1 MSAAHQRTPEPS
13 ASARA
18 RAVAPLIAATADR
31 TEAACEIPPDLLD
44 TLHEARLFRTLLP
57 RSLGGDEAAPAE
69 FVRMMEI
76 IAAADAS
83 TAWCIGQTSGCSMA
97 ASYMRPDAARKIWG
111 DHPRA
116 VMAWGSG
123 PQGRAVVVPGG
134 YRVTG
139 HWDFA
144 SGSRGATWIGGHS
157 RVIEPDGTLRR
168 WDDGPLKGDPI
179 ERSMIMPKPAVTM
192 IRNWNPMGLRGT
204 GSDSYEVTDLFVPDE
219 YSVIRDHPPDRRET
233 GPLFRF
239 VTNHIYASG
248 FGAVALGIA
257 RGALE
262 AFVALA
268 KTKTP
273 QSSSRM
279 LRDSHHVQTE
289 MALATAKL
297 SAARTLLITTL
308 EEVWNNVVATGEMT
322 LDERMRIRLAATF
335 ATHQAREVMDFA
347 YHEAGATAIFPDQPF
362 ERRFRDLNSVTQ
374 QIQARAAHFE
384 TVGAHLLGL
393 GAPSRFL

>member
-1 MSAAHQRTPEPS
+1 MSAKRQVPPLPS
-13 ASARA
+13 PATRA
-18 RAVAPLIAATADR
+18 RTVAPLIAAAADR
-31 TEAACEIPPDLLD
+31 IEADCEIPAEPLAA
-44 TLHEARLFRTLLP
+44 LHEARLFRTLLP

-69 FVRMMEI
+69 FVRMMET
-76 IAAADAS
+76 IATADAS
-83 TAWCIGQTSGCSMA
+83 TAWCIGQISGCSMA
-97 ASYMRPDAARKIWG
+97 SAYMEHGAARTIWG
-111 DHPRA
+111 DA
-116 VMAWGSG
+116 NAAMAWGSG
-123 PQGRAVVVPGG
+123 PQGRALKVPGG

-139 HWDFA
+139 RWDFA

-157 RVIEPDGTLRR
+157 RVIDTDGTMLR
-168 WDDGPLKGDPI
+168 WESGPLQGDLV
-179 ERSMIMPKPAVTM
+179 ERSMIMPKSAVTM

-204 GSDSYEVTDLFVPDE
+204 GSDSYEVADLFVQDE
-219 YSVIRDHPPDRRET
+219 FSVIRDHAPDRRES
-233 GPLFRF
+233 GPLYRF

-262 AFVALA
+262 AFADLA
-268 KTKTP
+268 GTKTP
-273 QSSSRM
+273 QSSARM
-279 LRDSHHVQTE
+279 LRDSHHIQTQ

-297 SAARTLLITTL
+297 TAARSLLITTL
-308 EEVWNNVVATGEMT
+308 GQVWENVVAAGEMS
-322 LDERMRIRLAATF
+322 LDERMRIRLAGSF

-347 YHEAGATAIFPDQPF
+347 YHEAGATAIFPSQPF
-362 ERRFRDLNSVTQ
+362 ERRFRDLNTVTQ

>member
-1 MSAAHQRTPEPS
+1 MSAAHQIAPPS
-13 ASARA
+13 SPAARA
-18 RAVAPLIAATADR
+18 RAVAPLIAMAADR
-31 TEAACEIPPDLLD
+31 IEAACEIPPDLLD
-44 TLHEARLFRTLLP
+44 ALHEARLFRTLLP
-57 RSLGGDEAAPAE
+57 RSLDGDEAPPAE

-97 ASYMRPDAARKIWG
+97 SAYMDPAAARAIWS
-111 DHPRA
+111 DPRA
-116 VMAWGSG
+116 AMAWGAG
-123 PQGRAVVVPGG
+123 PQGRAIAVPGG
-134 YRVTG
+134 YRVSG

-157 RVIEPDGTLRR
+157 RVIGPDGAMLR
-168 WDDGPLKGDPI
+168 WPDGPLAGDPV
-179 ERSMIMPKPAVTM
+179 ERSMIMPKSAVTM

-204 GSDSYEVTDLFVPDE
+204 GSDSYEVNDLFVPE
-219 YSVIRDHPPDRRET
+219 AFTVIRDNPADRREQ
-233 GPLFRF
+233 GPLYRF
-239 VTNHIYASG
+239 VTNHLYASG

-262 AFVALA
+262 AFADLA
-268 KTKTP
+268 RTKTP
-273 QSSSRM
+273 QSSARM
-279 LRDSHHVQTE
+279 LRDSHHVQTA

-297 SAARTLLITTL
+297 TAARTLLNTTL
-308 EEVWNNVVATGEMT
+308 EEVWTRAETAEIN
-322 LDERMRIRLAATF
+322 LDDRMRIRLAASF

-347 YHEAGATAIFPDQPF
+347 YHEAGATAIFPTQPF
-362 ERRFRDLNSVTQ
+362 ERRFRDLHSVTQ
-374 QIQARAAHFE
+374 QIQARTAHFE